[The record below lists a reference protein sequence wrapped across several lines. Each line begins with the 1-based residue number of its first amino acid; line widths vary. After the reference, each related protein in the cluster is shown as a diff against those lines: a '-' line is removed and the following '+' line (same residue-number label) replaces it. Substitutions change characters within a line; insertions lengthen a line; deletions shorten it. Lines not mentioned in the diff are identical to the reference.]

1 MGRWWRIFNISINI
15 AIGTENSTIDWREL
29 TMLNRTTDQTG
40 MSSHGA
46 RNGIYRLDERI

>member
-1 MGRWWRIFNISINI
+1 MSMSMRI
-15 AIGTENSTIDWREL
+15 AMGTENNTIDCREL

-46 RNGIYRLDERI
+46 RNVIYRLDERI